1 MNVASININRV
12 GTAPK
17 KEMVRNICRDNH
29 VHFIGIQESKTTKE
43 ETSLIHSLW
52 GNTNCGFVTKNSV
65 GSSGGI
71 LAIWNDAMF
80 KKHSA
85 IVNEDG
91 FIAIYGEWVNFGMPC
106 LMIIVYAPQDMNA
119 KCALW
124 NSLVDLIRN
133 FQDMCIVLGDFNE
146 VRYATERIGLT
157 FCKKGADFF
166 NSFIYNAEL
175 IDLPMGGRRFTRMN
189 KFATKLNKLDRILV
203 SRQFTFKWKNAQ
215 LITLPRDVSD
225 HCPLLLKSHSDN
237 FGPIP
242 FKFFNS
248 WLLND
253 EFPTVFS
260 QSWSSSLMSSATTH
274 PAIILKEK
282 LQHLKKHIRMWRS
295 NATSNSDNLIQDLKD
310 KVEVLD
316 AKAENGCLVNH
327 EIETRISLLKQLE
340 DHNHI
345 KRLDLMQK
353 AKIKWA
359 IDGDENS
366 KFFHGFINSKISRSR
381 INRILFNGVW
391 VTDPPLVMSHIFN
404 FHKNK
409 FANNIPNLPRFTSNK
424 FKTLST
430 DDLSLLDAPFMS

>member
-1 MNVASININRV
+1 
-12 GTAPK
+12 
-17 KEMVRNICRDNH
+17 MVRNICRDNH

-85 IVNEDG
+85 IVYEDG
-91 FIAIYGEWVNFGMPC
+91 FIIYMGMGHLDPFSRSSLC
-106 LMIIVYAPQDMNA
+106 SSRYNA
-119 KCALW
+119 KSHFGTVC
-124 NSLVDLIRN
+124 
-133 FQDMCIVLGDFNE
+133 
-146 VRYATERIGLT
+146 
-157 FCKKGADFF
+157 ADFF

-215 LITLPRDVSD
+215 LITLPRDISD
-225 HCPLLLKSHSDN
+225 HCLLLLKSHSDN

-253 EFPTVFS
+253 ELPIVFS

-310 KVEVLD
+310 KE
-316 AKAENGCLVNH
+316 
-327 EIETRISLLKQLE
+327 
-340 DHNHI
+340 
-345 KRLDLMQK
+345 
-353 AKIKWA
+353 
-359 IDGDENS
+359 
-366 KFFHGFINSKISRSR
+366 
-381 INRILFNGVW
+381 
-391 VTDPPLVMSHIFN
+391 
-404 FHKNK
+404 
-409 FANNIPNLPRFTSNK
+409 
-424 FKTLST
+424 
-430 DDLSLLDAPFMS
+430 